1 MNLQG
6 KPIRVGDVVHRG
18 NHLVTETA
26 RDFHL
31 ETFGGTSP
39 VFREGGDP
47 APAPPLLYHSE
58 VYQHVERWYL
68 RNLVGN
74 LHARQEWFLY
84 APPRV
89 GQSVVTRAMISERYR
104 RRNRDYV
111 VNEVDYCDAEGN
123 LLVRG
128 RTHQS
133 FLVDEPEPQGG
144 FIVDRAKQQAKKRRP
159 VGEGPGRALE
169 PMELLVSEET
179 CWRFSGPG
187 KNYHTDAGEARK
199 LGFPEIVV
207 QGMLATCFVSHLM
220 AREYGSGW
228 LWGGRMDVKLV
239 NVLWAGER
247 VRACAREGEAVREG
261 SGERRTLEVW
271 VEKADPDHTPVIVGS
286 ASVLAG

>member
-6 KPIRVGDVVHRG
+6 KPIRVGDVIHRG
-18 NHLVTETA
+18 ERPVTEEV

-31 ETFGGTSP
+31 ATFCDTSP
-39 VFREGGDP
+39 VFREAGDP
-47 APAPPLLYHSE
+47 APAPPLVYHSE
-58 VYQHVERWYL
+58 VYEHVERWYL

-84 APPRV
+84 APPCV
-89 GQSVVTRAMISERYR
+89 GRSVFTRAMIAERYR

-111 VNEVDYCDAEGN
+111 VNEVDYCDADGN

-133 FLVDEPEPQGG
+133 FLTDEPEPQAG
-144 FIVDRAKQQAKKRRP
+144 FVVDRAKQQAKQRRP
-159 VGEGPGRALE
+159 LGEGPGRALE
-169 PMELLVSEET
+169 PLELLVSEET

-187 KNYHTDAGEARK
+187 KNYHTDADAARK

-207 QGMLATCFVSHLM
+207 QGMLSTCLVSQLM
-220 AREYGSGW
+220 AREYGAGW

-247 VRACAREGEAVREG
+247 VRTCARESDSVPEG
-261 SGERRTLEVW
+261 TGERRTLDVW
-271 VEKADPDHTPVIVGS
+271 VEKEDRDRTPVIVGS